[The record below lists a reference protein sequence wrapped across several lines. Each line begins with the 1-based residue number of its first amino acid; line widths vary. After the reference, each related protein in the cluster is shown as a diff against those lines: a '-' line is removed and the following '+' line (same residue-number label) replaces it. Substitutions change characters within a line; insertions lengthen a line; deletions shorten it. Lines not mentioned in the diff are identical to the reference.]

1 MVTEALLVAL
11 GIYGM
16 PESGKRP
23 WDSEMFSKLA
33 GGGHISC
40 QPQLLFMLRTID
52 MCQSSNYWLIFFYN
66 KYLNNLSQNQLKLL

>member
-1 MVTEALLVAL
+1 MVSEALLVAL
-11 GIYGM
+11 GVYGM

-52 MCQSSNYWLIFFYN
+52 MC
-66 KYLNNLSQNQLKLL
+66 